1 MVYKI
6 RKNFEK
12 KLFKEVPLK
21 VRGRARQIAR
31 QRSLPIED
39 ALELAQ
45 KEYEKRKKMDLELEH
60 RKEVCQKEKERQ
72 RKFPDKPRGKQYF
85 GGVVQGGAP
94 GLGRRS

>member
-12 KLFKEVPLK
+12 KLFKDVPLK
-21 VRGRARQIAR
+21 VRGRTREIAR
-31 QRSLPIED
+31 QRSLPIDD

-45 KEYEKRKKMDLELEH
+45 EEHEKRKKLDLELEH
-60 RKEVCQKEKERQ
+60 RKEAYKKEKERQ
-72 RKFPDKPRGKQYF
+72 RKFPDKPRGKNYV

-94 GLGRRS
+94 GVGGKS

>member
-12 KLFKEVPLK
+12 KLFKDVPLK

-45 KEYEKRKKMDLELEH
+45 QEYEKRKKMDLELEH

-94 GLGRRS
+94 GLGRKS